1 MLDKN
6 VKQSIVEQFGANASD
21 TGSAAVQVGL
31 LNARIRKVSEH
42 LKVFPKDFHSRHGL
56 IKMVGQRK
64 RFLTYLRNSNPSL
77 YAELGKKLEV

>member
-1 MLDKN
+1 MLEKS
-6 VKQSIVEQFGANASD
+6 VKTSIVEQFGANSSD

-31 LNARIRKVSEH
+31 LNERIRKVSGH

-64 RFLTYLRNSNPSL
+64 RFLTYLRRTNAAL
-77 YAELGKKLEV
+77 FAKLGKQLEV

>member
-1 MLDKN
+1 MLEKS
-6 VKQSIVEQFGANASD
+6 VKASIVEQFGANASD

-31 LNARIRKVSEH
+31 LNERIRKVSGH

-64 RFLTYLRNSNPSL
+64 RFLTYLKRTNASL
-77 YAELGKKLEV
+77 FAELGKKLDV

>member
-56 IKMVGQRK
+56 IKMVGQEK
-64 RFLTYLRNSNPSL
+64 DF
-77 YAELGKKLEV
+77 